1 MNERFLD
8 EEAIDI
14 PEAMVHIMETYTL
27 RYNTTEFSNTFSGY
41 STYDSYIPPKLLV
54 ERNSSLRASAHYG

>member
-41 STYDSYIPPKLLV
+41 STYDSYI
-54 ERNSSLRASAHYG
+54 LRSQK